1 MISKEIIRKNLESGL
16 PILIY
21 DFDGREEET
30 DMIFYAGAINW
41 KSIYTLRT
49 SAGGLI
55 CYATGSKEANIL
67 GLRFQTDILRDNTI
81 YKKLVKIPSYKDEPA
96 FSIWVNH
103 VNTTTGISDYDRAKT
118 IQELH
123 KVIITINEN
132 PLEAKENF
140 YTYFYAPGHV
150 PFLISR
156 DITKR
161 RGHTEL
167 STTLMSF
174 LGLEKSVAFAEMLDE
189 KVSLKKNK
197 ALLFAK
203 NNGLLFIEG
212 KEILNEVIA

>member
-1 MISKEIIRKNLESGL
+1 MISKEEIRKNLEAGL

-21 DFDGREEET
+21 DFAGREEET

-55 CYATGSKEANIL
+55 CYATGSKEGNEL
-67 GLRFQTDILRDNTI
+67 GLRFQTDMLRDSV
-81 YKKLVKIPSYKDEPA
+81 YKSLVKMPSYKDEPA
-96 FSIWVNH
+96 FSLWVNH
-103 VNTTTGISDYDRAKT
+103 IDTTTGISDYDRAKT
-118 IQELH
+118 VQELH
-123 KVIITINEN
+123 KIIVRIKED

-140 YTYFYAPGHV
+140 YANFYAPGHV

-156 DITKR
+156 DIAKR

-167 STTLMSF
+167 STTLMSL
-174 LGLEKSVAFAEMLDE
+174 LGLEKSVVFAEMLDE
-189 KVSLKKNK
+189 KVSLKKDK

-212 KEILNEVIA
+212 KEIVGELTV